1 MLDWLRPGS
10 DLEKMDKAT
19 RKNLKKIQRHIKR
32 FKHELKKIEL
42 RPCSSDAELKQ
53 KEEDISIIKREIYEL
68 EKEANQFALYIS
80 SKG

>member
-1 MLDWLRPGS
+1 
-10 DLEKMDKAT
+10 MDKAT
-19 RKNLKKIQRHIKR
+19 RKNLKKIEREIKR
-32 FKHELKKIEL
+32 FKNELMKIEL
-42 RPCSSDAELKQ
+42 RPCSSDAELRQ